1 MRKFLIFFFAFFL
14 IYCYSQNKSSYIF
27 GYRLNYVPD
36 STNANNIRTED
47 FVLYV
52 LEGKSLFTSENYLK
66 RDSVIKSTQVT
77 NVLNLSKVPNTR
89 FKYVLIKEGDK
100 IKYYE
105 TILKYKFE
113 YEEDANFDWN
123 LVSGETKKIGNYNCS
138 RANLK
143 YGGREWEAW
152 FTVDIPINDGPFKF
166 SKLPGLIVQ
175 ISDSE
180 KHYSFEL
187 ISIEKN
193 RIIENTIFDES
204 FLEQHKKVSKSDF
217 FKAVK
222 NINDNIINEL
232 SSSGLTVSGDSAEK
246 VKSNLKKKNNP
257 IELNNGF

>member
-1 MRKFLIFFFAFFL
+1 MRRFLIFFFALFS
-14 IYCYSQNKSSYIF
+14 IYSYSQKKSNYIF

-36 STNANNIRTED
+36 STNVNNIRTED

-52 LEGKSLFTSENYLK
+52 TEGKSLFTSENYLK
-66 RDSVIKSTQVT
+66 RDSIIKSTQVT
-77 NVLNLSKVPNTR
+77 NVLNISKLPNTR
-89 FKYVLIKEGDK
+89 FKYVLIKEGNK

-113 YEEDANFDWN
+113 YEEDAKFDWN

-138 RANLK
+138 KANLK

-166 SKLPGLIVQ
+166 SNLPGLIVK
-175 ISDSE
+175 ISDSK

-193 RIIENTIFDES
+193 RIIENTILGES
-204 FLEQHKKVSKSDF
+204 FLNQHKKVSKSDF
-217 FKAVK
+217 YKAVK